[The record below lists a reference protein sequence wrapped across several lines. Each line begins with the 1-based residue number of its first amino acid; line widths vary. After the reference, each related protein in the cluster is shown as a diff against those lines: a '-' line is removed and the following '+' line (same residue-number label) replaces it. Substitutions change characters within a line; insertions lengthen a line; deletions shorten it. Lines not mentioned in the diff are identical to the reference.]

1 MTKRQTKVT
10 ITLISGGTVVYDDA
24 VAAGSGTSAATS
36 IEAHE
41 MVIGPVGENK
51 IKTYVPFHAIAKAE
65 IEFTTS
71 EVEAPTDDTCV
82 TA

>member
-10 ITLISGGTVVYDDA
+10 ITLIGGGTVVYDDA
-24 VAAGSGTSAATS
+24 VVAGSGTSAATS
-36 IEAHE
+36 IAAYE
-41 MVIGPVGENK
+41 MVVGPAGEQK

-65 IEFTTS
+65 IVTTTS
-71 EVEAPTDDTCV
+71 EAEAPEDGTCV